1 MGQGLLWS
9 ELCVP
14 VIPSVPW
21 PRPDLP
27 ELSMVMTPN
36 LLPDSAPNTKTVS
49 PETQKDAV
57 SVSITTEKVGHFTEY
72 CVVN

>member
-1 MGQGLLWS
+1 MLQ
-9 ELCVP
+9 E
-14 VIPSVPW
+14 
-21 PRPDLP
+21 
-27 ELSMVMTPN
+27 
-36 LLPDSAPNTKTVS
+36 TKAVS